1 MGKTSVFSFIQKLW
15 KKKINF
21 FAAIVTIITAFSL
34 LITETWSIIVLL
46 ILLVIFL
53 IILVII
59 LLKALIGLMQRN
71 LEEYDCKS
79 TFIKYET
86 CDGNVIHYEVY
97 RLIQCKVPIMTHFD
111 FKFRWSGSQL
121 PKISSTLQT
130 IKDSE
135 VYFTKSDGEYDC
147 ARLKLKKNLYYDQTQ
162 MINFHAELD
171 DTDKQSK
178 TTISHG
184 ITQDVDIVQFRVVL
198 QYKSEKSNA
207 VIEKQPLNS
216 VSKDWRLHKEVAF
229 NLETKSYEYN
239 LLNPDVGWLYR
250 IRWDR

>member
-1 MGKTSVFSFIQKLW
+1 
-15 KKKINF
+15 
-21 FAAIVTIITAFSL
+21 
-34 LITETWSIIVLL
+34 
-46 ILLVIFL
+46 
-53 IILVII
+53 
-59 LLKALIGLMQRN
+59 
-71 LEEYDCKS
+71 
-79 TFIKYET
+79 
-86 CDGNVIHYEVY
+86 
-97 RLIQCKVPIMTHFD
+97 
-111 FKFRWSGSQL
+111 
-121 PKISSTLQT
+121 
-130 IKDSE
+130 
-135 VYFTKSDGEYDC
+135 
-147 ARLKLKKNLYYDQTQ
+147 